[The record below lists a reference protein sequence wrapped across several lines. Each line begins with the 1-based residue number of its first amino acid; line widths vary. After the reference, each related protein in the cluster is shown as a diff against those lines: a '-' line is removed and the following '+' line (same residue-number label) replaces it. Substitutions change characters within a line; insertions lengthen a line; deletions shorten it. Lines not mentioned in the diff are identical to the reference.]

1 MQGARAIRW
10 RIDQRRIF
18 DTFQRSFVG
27 DMISYSQFPL
37 GVFTMDI
44 LPKTSYFYFLEMKM
58 LSFQELSRKNLSQ
71 KFQGYRMLWTL
82 ALNFT
87 KKFFQIEKKPDHIL
101 ADEIL
106 NWYLKYQI
114 LFLKTRDQNLKIEIF
129 KQKKELIT
137 QLNAHFQ
144 SLGYQQQITDIRL
157 K

>member
-1 MQGARAIRW
+1 
-10 RIDQRRIF
+10 
-18 DTFQRSFVG
+18 
-27 DMISYSQFPL
+27 
-37 GVFTMDI
+37 
-44 LPKTSYFYFLEMKM
+44 M

-106 NWYLKYQI
+106 TWYLKYQI
-114 LFLKTRDQNLKIEIF
+114 LFLKTGDQNLKIEIF
-129 KQKKELIT
+129 KQKKELII

>member
-1 MQGARAIRW
+1 MRHSKKSLLIGNSHFFNLIVFAVKIRFCLF
-10 RIDQRRIF
+10 IA
-18 DTFQRSFVG
+18 T
-27 DMISYSQFPL
+27 
-37 GVFTMDI
+37 T
-44 LPKTSYFYFLEMKM
+44 M

-106 NWYLKYQI
+106 TWYLKYQI

-144 SLGYQQQITDIRL
+144 SLGYQQQIIDIRL

>member
-1 MQGARAIRW
+1 MQDDGAIRW
-10 RIDQRRIF
+10 NTDQRRIF
-18 DTFQRSFVG
+18 DTFQRSFAG
-27 DMISYSQFPL
+27 DTIGYSQFPL

-44 LPKTSYFYFLEMKM
+44 LPRTSYFYFLKMKM

-106 NWYLKYQI
+106 AWYLKYQI

>member
-87 KKFFQIEKKPDHIL
+87 KKSFQVEKKPDHIL

-106 NWYLKYQI
+106 TWYLKYQI

-144 SLGYQQQITDIRL
+144 SLGYQQQIIDIRL

>member
-1 MQGARAIRW
+1 
-10 RIDQRRIF
+10 
-18 DTFQRSFVG
+18 
-27 DMISYSQFPL
+27 
-37 GVFTMDI
+37 
-44 LPKTSYFYFLEMKM
+44 M

-82 ALNFT
+82 ALKFT

-106 NWYLKYQI
+106 TWYLKYQI

>member
-1 MQGARAIRW
+1 
-10 RIDQRRIF
+10 
-18 DTFQRSFVG
+18 
-27 DMISYSQFPL
+27 
-37 GVFTMDI
+37 
-44 LPKTSYFYFLEMKM
+44 M

-71 KFQGYRMLWTL
+71 KFQGYRMIWML

-106 NWYLKYQI
+106 TWYLKYQI

-144 SLGYQQQITDIRL
+144 SLGYHQQITDIRL